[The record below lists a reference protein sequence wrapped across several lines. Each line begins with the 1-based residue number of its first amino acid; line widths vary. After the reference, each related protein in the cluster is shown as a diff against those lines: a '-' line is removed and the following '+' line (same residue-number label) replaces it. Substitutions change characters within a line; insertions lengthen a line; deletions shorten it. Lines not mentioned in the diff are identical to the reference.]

1 MTPPNLTMLSVR
13 VRLILGRLWKY
24 ALVAGLRIAVDDA
37 EDRIG
42 AIIVRV
48 AFDRGARW
56 GFGGVLLQPG
66 MYRLEGGVRHSGLV
80 SAVL

>member
-1 MTPPNLTMLSVR
+1 
-13 VRLILGRLWKY
+13 
-24 ALVAGLRIAVDDA
+24 VDDT
-37 EDRIG
+37 EDRVG

>member
-1 MTPPNLTMLSVR
+1 M
-13 VRLILGRLWKY
+13 
-24 ALVAGLRIAVDDA
+24 DDA

-56 GFGGVLLQPG
+56 GVGGVLLQPW
-66 MYRLEGGVRHSGLV
+66 MYHLEGGVRHSCVV
-80 SAVL
+80 S

>member
-1 MTPPNLTMLSVR
+1 VN
-13 VRLILGRLWKY
+13 
-24 ALVAGLRIAVDDA
+24 DA
-37 EDRIG
+37 EDRVRTVV
-42 AIIVRV
+42 VRV